1 MGLNVSIHLA
11 FRCRKV
17 GEVGMSRLK
26 PLVRER
32 FKSKSNKYKCVSIH
46 YSGENLYEVVGIQ
59 NKNHCEY
66 IERISERLPLKLARK
81 AMWVYAE
88 VQDGLPVL
96 EGR

>member
-1 MGLNVSIHLA
+1 M
-11 FRCRKV
+11 
-17 GEVGMSRLK
+17 GMSRLK

-32 FKSKSNKYKCVSIH
+32 FKSKLNKYQCVSIH
-46 YSGENLYEVVGIQ
+46 YSGENLYEIVGIQ

-66 IERISERLPLKLARK
+66 IERISERLPLKLARE